1 MKKIHSIFPKRAL
14 ATLAVVAVATVNLS
28 LRAAPLQGYTVT
40 NLVSDLPALAT
51 NVDPN
56 LLNPWGLTFDE
67 TGDLFVA
74 DNAINLTSFYG
85 SDGSIIPF
93 TINAGTAPTA
103 IEYNIYTND
112 FLIGPTLIP
121 STNLVP
127 AELLIGTQSGTI
139 LGFSLSVSF
148 NTAVVAVNDSASGA
162 VYTGLT
168 LAQYHGK
175 EYLYAADFYNGK
187 IKVYDAGFNFV
198 NSFTDPHMTA
208 GYAPFNVRNIAGFLF
223 VTFAKQS
230 TPPGITDQPGAGNG
244 FVEIFTPGGVLV
256 ERLVSHGNLNSPW
269 GITYVPFTFGKLGG
283 TLLVGNHGDGRINAY
298 DPIFGNFIGTLDD
311 TTGKAITLPG
321 LWSLSM
327 TPHINAAGDDDCDNP
342 LNSNL
347 YFTSGPNQTN
357 GIIGLIQPVKSS
369 PFPIICR

>member
-1 MKKIHSIFPKRAL
+1 MKNIPSTFPPRAL
-14 ATLAVVAVATVNLS
+14 ALLAVVAVATVSLS
-28 LRAAPLQGYTVT
+28 LRAAPLQGYIVT

-67 TGDLFVA
+67 SGDPIVA
-74 DNAINLTSFYG
+74 DNADNLTSFYAP
-85 SDGSIIPF
+85 DGTVVPF
-93 TINAGTAPTA
+93 SINAGTAPTA
-103 IEYNIYTND
+103 IEYNLYTND
-112 FLIGPTLIP
+112 FLIGPA
-121 STNLVP
+121 TNPVT

-139 LGFSLSVSF
+139 LGFSLAVSF
-148 NTAVVAVNDSASGA
+148 NTAVVAVDDSASGA

-168 LAQYHGK
+168 LAQYRGN

-187 IKVYDAGFNFV
+187 IKVYDSGFNFV
-198 NSFTDPHMTA
+198 SSFTDPHMAA
-208 GYAPFNVRNIAGFLF
+208 GFAPFNVRNIAGFLF

-230 TPPGITDQPGAGNG
+230 TPPGIADQPGAGNG

-283 TLLVGNHGDGRINAY
+283 TLLVGNHGDGHINAY
-298 DPIFGNFIGTLDD
+298 DPIFGNFIGTLSD

-327 TPHINAAGDDDCDNP
+327 TPHIDAAGDDDCDNP

-347 YFTSGPNQTN
+347 YFTSGPNQTD
-357 GIIGLIQPVKSS
+357 GILGLIQPVKSS
-369 PFPIICR
+369 PFPVICH